1 MQACGYEWFGGK
13 FVVNGRRGLLDGVEQ
28 RLRRFAAL
36 EWIAA
41 AEKIVGE
48 ELVDVVGDGGLTVG
62 VVAFAG
68 ETKREE
74 RDESNDGDESSGA
87 GGHGGAVC
95 GGDFAEAICGTIR
108 LRFERFVFQ
117 IVIEIANERFHRGV
131 SALGVLMHCREAQDV
146 ELRPVFAADSP
157 E

>member
-87 GGHGGAVC
+87 GGHGGAIAS
-95 GGDFAEAICGTIR
+95 DEFAGAICGAIR
-108 LRFERFVFQ
+108 VRFERVVFQ
-117 IVIEIANERFHRGV
+117 KGV
-131 SALGVLMHCREAQDV
+131 QVAAQ
-146 ELRPVFAADSP
+146 A
-157 E
+157 